1 MNSRTSFALLALLT
15 VIGTLTMTSAY
26 AQVVTTSPAC
36 VGCTMEDAKV
46 MATKSLMNAI
56 PVSVWTEK
64 TDYGHDDIIMIEGQV
79 ANVAPGFPVT
89 ITVVSPLNSIVT
101 IDQIALSEDGS
112 FKTTLNTA
120 GDMWK
125 YDGTYTI
132 KVNYGSTEKSNSIKV
147 ELTGGVE
154 HTPDYLT
161 PSTQCSANNISAD
174 GQCIPFSISGGTVTG
189 ATLNINDN
197 SIIININAED
207 DGTLT
212 VTPSKTTQDGIF
224 MVLVDGEEWDDVE
237 IVANKVTVMFPAGAE
252 TIEIIGTY
260 VIPEFGTIAAMI
272 LAVAIISIIAVS
284 AKSRL
289 SIIPRY

>member
-15 VIGTLTMTSAY
+15 VIGTSTMTSAY

-56 PVSVWTEK
+56 PISVWTEK

-132 KVNYGSTEKSNSIKV
+132 KVNYGSTEKSNSVKV
-147 ELTGGVE
+147 ELTGGVG
-154 HTPDYLT
+154 HTPDYST
-161 PSTQCSANNISAD
+161 PSTQCGANDLSAD

-197 SIIININAED
+197 SVIININAED
-207 DGTLT
+207 DGILT
-212 VTPSKTTQDGIF
+212 VTPSKTIQDGIF

>member
-132 KVNYGSTEKSNSIKV
+132 KVNYGSTEKSNSVKV
-147 ELTGGVE
+147 ELTGGVG
-154 HTPDYLT
+154 HTPDYST
-161 PSTQCSANNISAD
+161 PSTQCGANDLSAD
-174 GQCIPFSISGGTVTG
+174 GQCIPFSISGGTVTD

-207 DGTLT
+207 DGILT
-212 VTPSKTTQDGIF
+212 VTPSKTIQDGIF

>member
-1 MNSRTSFALLALLT
+1 MNSRTSFALLALLA

-26 AQVVTTSPAC
+26 AQVITTSPAC

-64 TDYGHDDIIMIEGQV
+64 TDYSHDDIIMIEGQV

-101 IDQIALSEDGS
+101 IDQITLSEDGS

-132 KVNYGSTEKSNSIKV
+132 KVNYGSTEKSNSVKV
-147 ELTGGVE
+147 ELTGGVG
-154 HTPDYLT
+154 HTPDYST
-161 PSTQCSANNISAD
+161 PSTQCGANDLSAD

-189 ATLNINDN
+189 TTLNINDN
-197 SIIININAED
+197 SVIININAED
-207 DGTLT
+207 DGILT
-212 VTPSKTTQDGIF
+212 VTPSKTTIDGIF

-237 IVANKVTVMFPAGAE
+237 IVANKVTIMFPAGAE